1 MMRSLAF
8 LSCVRA
14 FTAPRTNVQRALALR
29 AGDAPD
35 DKTLFALGVNV
46 ATCEE
51 IKYRG
56 ASRLRLN
63 HDLTTSTR
71 RLLDGVAVP
80 ERTQLTG

>member
-14 FTAPRTNVQRALALR
+14 FTAPKAPLKRALALR

-46 ATCEE
+46 ATC
-51 IKYRG
+51 
-56 ASRLRLN
+56 A
-63 HDLTTSTR
+63 
-71 RLLDGVAVP
+71 
-80 ERTQLTG
+80 